1 MMLLVCSVMD
11 VYAEDGQ
18 FEAQAITWIQLFENK
33 ERLLTHK
40 ISLTAFYVG
49 DGFYQDQITANIV
62 ASEYLVFPFL
72 GEYSEGFIKH
82 CLYKD
87 LKVVGVISADKNS
100 RAPRVRKVIKL
111 STISNPEYN
120 CLEQI
125 SNFVN

>member
-1 MMLLVCSVMD
+1 MLLACLVMNA
-11 VYAEDGQ
+11 YAQNEQ
-18 FEAQAITWIQLFENK
+18 FEVQAITWIKLFENK
-33 ERLLTHK
+33 DSLLTNK

-87 LKVVGVISADKNS
+87 LKVVGFISADKNS
-100 RAPRVRKVIKL
+100 RAPRIRKVSKL